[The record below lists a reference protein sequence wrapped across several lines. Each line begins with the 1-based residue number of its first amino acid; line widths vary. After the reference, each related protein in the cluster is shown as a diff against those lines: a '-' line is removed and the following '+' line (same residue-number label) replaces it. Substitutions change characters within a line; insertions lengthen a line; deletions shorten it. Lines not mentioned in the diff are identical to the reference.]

1 MPRITQLLAGIPT
14 LTDEAALLAAY
25 RELNILFLQLQPDLP
40 LVYRPD
46 AFYEFSTKHWSNMP
60 SAANP
65 YLPPLA
71 PGDRMGTNMLWSI
84 KPVLN

>member
-1 MPRITQLLAGIPT
+1 
-14 LTDEAALLAAY
+14 AARTAAY
-25 RELNILFLQLQPDLP
+25 RELNVLFLQLQPDLP

-46 AFYEFSTKHWSNMP
+46 AFYEFSSKHWSNMP

-65 YLPPLA
+65 YLPPLT
-71 PGDRMGTNMLWSI
+71 PGDRLGTNMLWAI